1 MRASIGTFALGLA
14 LLLTGCGEGGNGGK
28 EATKNNAPVASIPAP
43 NGGDWT
49 RTVTETPQG
58 SFVMGN
64 PNAAVK
70 VVEFGS
76 FTCPHCAKFAEE
88 GIPDLV
94 NSYVKTGQVSFEYRN
109 FVRDPADL
117 AASLLAR
124 CGGATPFFTLTEQL
138 FAAQNEWL
146 GRLQTALTP
155 ADQQAMQSMAPGQV
169 AVTVADKAGLTQ
181 FVRMRGI
188 PEEKARTCLADQQAT
203 ERLVAMTNEGTQT
216 YQVPGTPSFLING
229 KLVEDTADWKSL
241 QPKIREAIG
250 G

>member
-28 EATKNNAPVASIPAP
+28 EGTKNNAPVASIPAP

-49 RTVTETPQG
+49 QTVTETPQG

-64 PNAAVK
+64 PNAPVK
-70 VVEFGS
+70 LVEFGS
-76 FTCPHCAKFAEE
+76 FTCPHCAKFSEE
-88 GIPDLV
+88 GTPELI
-94 NSYVKTGQVSFEYRN
+94 NNYVKTGQVSFEYRN

-124 CGGATPFFTLTEQL
+124 CGGPTPFFTLTDQI

-169 AVTVADKAGLTQ
+169 ANTVADKAGLTQ

-203 ERLVAMTNEGTQT
+203 ERLVAMTNEGTQR

-229 KLVEDTADWKSL
+229 ELVPDTADWKSL
-241 QPKIREAIG
+241 QPKLREALG